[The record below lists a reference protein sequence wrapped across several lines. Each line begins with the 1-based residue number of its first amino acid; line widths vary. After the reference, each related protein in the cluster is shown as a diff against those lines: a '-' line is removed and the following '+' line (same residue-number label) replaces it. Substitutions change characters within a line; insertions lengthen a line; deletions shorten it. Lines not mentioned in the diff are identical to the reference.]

1 MGAQRRDAA
10 RRKAFCIT
18 PGAPTQCQ
26 QNITQR
32 PGARHAS
39 HEKPRTM
46 RARLSACTSRRGCQ
60 CDTCWAASP
69 AQKLRWRVR
78 NSWHFRRACNQQQ
91 HAAPRP
97 LQPEPAPH
105 PPAPPQATSLQT
117 SLPKRSLC
125 TLLGVSS
132 QQQAGRKGEGRQKT
146 GGERTK
152 GGDER
157 QEDCSRK
164 FRRGGRDAAKSA
176 PPVDEEGPAAAQQ
189 PPCPLHHRPSV
200 KGCVD
205 LLEELRLQ
213 ILEHLIGRRGKSQIR
228 ASIGARITGATTAR
242 GDLRAARMPLLNRT
256 NIVSAYVML
265 QQEMWLALHVLLWVG
280 HYAWPQ

>member
-1 MGAQRRDAA
+1 M
-10 RRKAFCIT
+10 T
-18 PGAPTQCQ
+18 PAGQC
-26 QNITQR
+26 
-32 PGARHAS
+32 HS
-39 HEKPRTM
+39 
-46 RARLSACTSRRGCQ
+46 
-60 CDTCWAASP
+60 
-69 AQKLRWRVR
+69 AQKKLQWCVS
-78 NSWHFRRACNQQQ
+78 NSWHLQWACNPQQ
-91 HAAPRP
+91 HTAPRP
-97 LQPEPAPH
+97 LQPESAPR

-132 QQQAGRKGEGRQKT
+132 QQQAGRKGEGRPKT

-152 GGDER
+152 GGDEQR
-157 QEDCSRK
+157 EDCRRK

-176 PPVDEEGPAAAQQ
+176 PPVDEEGPAVAQQ
-189 PPCPLHHRPSV
+189 PPCPLHHRPSA

-205 LLEELRLQ
+205 LLKELWLQ

-228 ASIGARITGATTAR
+228 ALNGARIVGATTAR
-242 GDLRAARMPLLNRT
+242 GDLRAARMPLRNWT
-256 NIVSAYVML
+256 NIVSVYVML